1 MMPYFTIII
10 PSFNRVHVIDRAI
23 QSILNQTYPDWELI
37 IVDDGSTDNTKEI
50 LTPILADKRI
60 KYIYQDNAGV
70 CAARNN
76 GALKATG
83 EHLVFLDSDDSVL
96 ETWLEDFYTLK
107 EYKHDIIFCNMK
119 IIKPDKTIKLVS
131 CLDPYN
137 DGNSKGISI
146 PGTWSIR
153 KDIFIASGMYD
164 EKIKYGENTELRLRF
179 NEEMLK
185 IGLIDKYNFIYNES
199 LIGGSKNLKN
209 KIDSNIYI
217 LSKHPNYFKKYPH
230 ALRFYYQNIAVAYSK
245 LGMFNCA
252 RKYFWLAYKVNIMKI
267 DTFIRLVIS
276 FFPMLGKKIWK

>member
-1 MMPYFTIII
+1 MPYFTIII

-164 EKIKYGENTELRLRF
+164 EKIKYGENTELRFRF
-179 NEEMLK
+179 NEEILK